1 MISKG
6 GFPMNVRKATLAGT
20 WYPASASA
28 CQREIETYLDEM
40 PLQRDP
46 GRQFWGGI
54 VPHAGWYFSGS
65 IACNVIG
72 ALKDEPPPDALVVF
86 GMHLHPH
93 SPNYI
98 MTDGAWETPF
108 GEIEIESAL
117 ARELAGRFAFT
128 VETDRNYSQDN
139 TIEVQLPFI
148 KYFFKTAKLVPIGV
162 PPAAKSLEIGK
173 AVVEIA
179 RDLGLNIKIIG
190 STDLT
195 HYGRNYGFS
204 PKGVGVNALDW
215 VTRENDAGIISAM
228 TAMNPGEVIRQ
239 ARENQNACCSGAA
252 AAAIAAVKQLGAGKA
267 EIIQYATSYD
277 KSPGE
282 SFVGYVGMVFER

>member
-1 MISKG
+1 MS
-6 GFPMNVRKATLAGT
+6 VRKAILAGS
-20 WYPASASA
+20 WYPASAAA
-28 CQREIETYLDEM
+28 CEREIETYVNEM
-40 PLQRDP
+40 PVQKEGNRCFL
-46 GRQFWGGI
+46 GGI

-65 IACNVIG
+65 IACNVIR

-108 GEIEIESAL
+108 GEIEIESVI
-117 ARELAGRFAFT
+117 ARELADRFAFT
-128 VETDRNYSQDN
+128 VETDRRYSQDN

-148 KYFFKTAKLVPIGV
+148 KYFFKTAGLVPIGV
-162 PPAAKSLEIGK
+162 PPVAESLEIGS
-173 AVVEIA
+173 AVVDIA

-195 HYGRNYGFS
+195 HYGMNYGFS
-204 PKGVGVNALDW
+204 PKGAGVAALDW
-215 VTRENDAGIISAM
+215 VTRENDAGIIRAM
-228 TAMNPGEVIRQ
+228 TAMDPGDVIRN
-239 ARENQNACCSGAA
+239 ARENQNACCAGAA
-252 AAAIAAVKQLGAGKA
+252 AAAIAAVRRLGAEKA
-267 EIIQYATSYD
+267 EMIRYATSYD

-282 SFVGYVGMVFER
+282 SFVGYVGMVFGP